1 LHPNQEKRCSVT
13 SQLGKK
19 EGAADPA
26 LSSCSVVK
34 TTTLNHHTI
43 LLIGVFDDYVPCCEQ
58 TSRYSL
64 KMINRNNYSFFMNN
78 RDMPDAP
85 FAGGV

>member
-1 LHPNQEKRCSVT
+1 MRFASQSKKAMQRDVT
-13 SQLGKK
+13 TWKK

-26 LSSCSVVK
+26 LASCSIVK

-43 LLIGVFDDYVPCCEQ
+43 LLIGVFDDYAPCCEQ

-64 KMINRNNYSFFMNN
+64 KMINHNNYSFFMNN
-78 RDMPDAP
+78 
-85 FAGGV
+85 